1 MLPSNRASS
10 LGMIMT
16 TFVAIDFETA
26 NHRRDSACAVGLATG
41 CNGRIVASHTYAI
54 RPPTPQFSFTRI
66 HGVRWEDVRDAPTF
80 GDLWPTLRG
89 WIDNVEFLA
98 AHNASFDRSVLLA
111 CCARYRLRAPRTPF
125 TLYRPACSCTMGN
138 LPDDAARRL
147 PTASYSA
154 PSPRRRVGRGSVRA
168 HRARRRGRRPHE
180 KMATHAVTAGAC
192 GGLARPP
199 TVPGSGPSPGRASRT
214 DRILRIV
221 YHPSC
226 GRAPCMHS
234 APRARRSR
242 QPGASPLTVAP
253 ADAVRARRFVARTA
267 VMACVSAPPIGRR
280 RLSAPRPPVWP
291 IAPGSTRARNAARE
305 SAHRNR
311 RAH

>member
-89 WIDNVEFLA
+89 WIDNVEFLV

-125 TLYRPACSCTMGN
+125 TCTVQLARAQWGIYPTT
-138 LPDDAARRL
+138 LPDVCRQLRILLRHHDAGSDAEACARIVL
-147 PTASYSA
+147 AAEAAGHT
-154 PSPRRRVGRGSVRA
+154 RRW
-168 HRARRRGRRPHE
+168 
-180 KMATHAVTAGAC
+180 
-192 GGLARPP
+192 PP
-199 TVPGSGPSPGRASRT
+199 TP
-214 DRILRIV
+214 
-221 YHPSC
+221 
-226 GRAPCMHS
+226 
-234 APRARRSR
+234 
-242 QPGASPLTVAP
+242 
-253 ADAVRARRFVARTA
+253 
-267 VMACVSAPPIGRR
+267 
-280 RLSAPRPPVWP
+280 
-291 IAPGSTRARNAARE
+291 
-305 SAHRNR
+305 
-311 RAH
+311 

>member
-1 MLPSNRASS
+1 MAATSIEWSTRLSQPEPTAPGLFGDFAQAVVMLRSYRASS
-10 LGMIMT
+10 LGMTMT

-41 CNGRIVASHTYAI
+41 CNGRIVASRTYAI
-54 RPPTPQFSFTRI
+54 RPPTPQFSFTGI

-125 TLYRPACSCTMGN
+125 TCTVQLARAQWGN

-147 PTASYSA
+147 PAAPYSA
-154 PSPRRRVGRGSVRA
+154 PSPRRRIGRGSMRA

-180 KMATHAVTAGAC
+180 KIATHAVTAGAC

-199 TVPGSGPSPGRASRT
+199 TLPGSGPAREPAYGRS
-214 DRILRIV
+214 
-221 YHPSC
+221 
-226 GRAPCMHS
+226 
-234 APRARRSR
+234 
-242 QPGASPLTVAP
+242 
-253 ADAVRARRFVARTA
+253 
-267 VMACVSAPPIGRR
+267 GRR
-280 RLSAPRPPVWP
+280 R
-291 IAPGSTRARNAARE
+291 
-305 SAHRNR
+305 
-311 RAH
+311 